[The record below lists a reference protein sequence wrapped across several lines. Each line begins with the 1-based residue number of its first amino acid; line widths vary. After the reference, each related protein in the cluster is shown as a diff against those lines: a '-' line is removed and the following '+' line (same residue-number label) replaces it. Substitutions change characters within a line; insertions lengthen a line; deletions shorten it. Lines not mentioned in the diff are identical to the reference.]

1 MTLGD
6 VLAVAAEESP
16 IPVED
21 EALDDGVTGW
31 AVGGRLVATVEA
43 SGTTAA
49 FRLDPVLAGAARR
62 TPDTGASPRG
72 AAWVTFAPTTLDD
85 HAIDRAEAWFGAA
98 VRRASTGPG

>member
-1 MTLGD
+1 MTLTE

-21 EALDDGVTGW
+21 EALDEGATGF
-31 AVGGRLVATVEA
+31 AVGGRLVATVDATGA
-43 SGTTAA
+43 SAA

-62 TPDTGASPRG
+62 TPDTGTSPRG
-72 AAWVTFAPTTLDD
+72 PEWVAFAPAVLDD